1 MLEGIEEQP
10 VNRKIII
17 NKILF
22 LKKKFIINK
31 YSFIYQIILKDKQ
44 MSYLILV
51 RHGQSVWNLENR
63 FTGWVDVDLN
73 DNGRAQAKKSGELI
87 KKKQINIDLYYSSF
101 QLRAI
106 NTLKIIQEQLND
118 YKNIKSAWQL
128 NERHYGSL
136 TGLNKDEMKK
146 ELGEEKVHQFRR
158 SWDLRPDPLDK
169 NSAYHPIN
177 INTYKDIPVDKI
189 PDTESLKDTYERV
202 IKYYI
207 KYIENNFK
215 NKNILISAHGN
226 SLRSLCKY
234 LFKLDNNKIAKLEIP
249 TGNPLFIEFNED
261 NKILNCEYLDTERA
275 KDLLV
280 Y

>member
-1 MLEGIEEQP
+1 M
-10 VNRKIII
+10 N
-17 NKILF
+17 
-22 LKKKFIINK
+22 
-31 YSFIYQIILKDKQ
+31 
-44 MSYLILV
+44 YLILV
-51 RHGQSVWNLENR
+51 RHGQSVWNLENK

-106 NTLKIIQEQLND
+106 NTLKIIQEQLDD
-118 YKNIKSAWQL
+118 YKNVKSAWQL

-169 NSAYHPIN
+169 NSTYHPIN
-177 INTYKDIPVDKI
+177 INTYKDIPIDKI

-202 IKYYI
+202 IKYYSED
-207 KYIENNFK
+207 IENNLK

-234 LFKLDNNKIAKLEIP
+234 LFKLDNNKISKLEIP
-249 TGNPLFIEFNED
+249 TGNPLFIEFDGD
-261 NKILNCEYLDTERA
+261 NKILNCEYLDSERA